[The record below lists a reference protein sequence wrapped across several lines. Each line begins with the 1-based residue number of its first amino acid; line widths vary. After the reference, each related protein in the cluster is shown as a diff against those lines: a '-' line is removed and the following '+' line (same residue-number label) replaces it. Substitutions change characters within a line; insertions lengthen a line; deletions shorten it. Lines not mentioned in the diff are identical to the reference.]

1 MTVPGGFNFILNII
15 YLEQF
20 ILLIRARA
28 MENCGRH
35 VKNDLKANILYLRLF
50 EIFFISSGLNEIFAR
65 HGLAYRRQQ

>member
-1 MTVPGGFNFILNII
+1 
-15 YLEQF
+15 
-20 ILLIRARA
+20 

-65 HGLAYRRQQ
+65 HGLAYRRQQSISKSMMLMEIKNGYL

>member
-1 MTVPGGFNFILNII
+1 
-15 YLEQF
+15 
-20 ILLIRARA
+20 